1 VAKYLEIAAATS
13 LAYSAE
19 VASAT
24 KAGKLRSLA
33 MVDSYPSVLRP
44 VG

>member
-1 VAKYLEIAAATS
+1 META

-33 MVDSYPSVLRP
+33 MTFF
-44 VG
+44 